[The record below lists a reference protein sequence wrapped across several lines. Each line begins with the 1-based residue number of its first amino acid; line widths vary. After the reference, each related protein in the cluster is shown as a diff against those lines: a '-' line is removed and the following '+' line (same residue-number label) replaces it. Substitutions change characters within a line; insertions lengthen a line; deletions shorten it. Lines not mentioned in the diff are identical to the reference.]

1 MFDLTNR
8 VIAIIGSGSGIG
20 EAVAWGCAAQGATAV
35 CLDFSEEHA
44 AAVSTAIRTEG
55 GRSEHG
61 TVDIRD
67 GQLVEDALR
76 ALVERHGRLDGVA
89 CTPGLNVRKRLLDYA
104 PEEFDAVI
112 DVNLRGSFNVLR
124 SAGRLM
130 CDAGRGSILLFSSI
144 RARTVEPGQSVYA
157 ASKAGVVQLV
167 RTAAAE
173 FGPRG
178 VRVNAIAPG
187 VVETP
192 LTRPIRDNP
201 DWHRAYAEKSAL
213 GRWGQPD
220 ELAGP
225 SVFLLSDAASF
236 VTGTVVFVDGG
247 WTAVDGRFHP
257 PGM

>member
-1 MFDLTNR
+1 MFDLTDR

-20 EAVAWGCAAQGATAV
+20 EAVARGCAAQGATTV

-44 AAVSTAIRTEG
+44 TAVSTAIRTEG

-61 TVDIRD
+61 IVDVRD

-130 CDAGRGSILLFSSI
+130 CDAGTGSILLFSSI

-187 VVETP
+187 VVETVSVNSGA
-192 LTRPIRDNP
+192 LT
-201 DWHRAYAEKSAL
+201 
-213 GRWGQPD
+213 
-220 ELAGP
+220 GP
-225 SVFLLSDAASF
+225 TWASVSTSPWAM
-236 VTGTVVFVDGG
+236 
-247 WTAVDGRFHP
+247 R
-257 PGM
+257 